1 MAGKLTDELQS
12 LVQRSG
18 TNTGRMRTE
27 TERAAF
33 ADNVRK
39 DVAAIVYQLNTVY
52 KELVQVLSSEQDL
65 NALDYC
71 LSGNVIYT
79 HIRAT
84 AADAEAYWS
93 DDQARARTV
102 KETIDVLLAEIAR
115 LENEIQQAIDQ
126 DEYDDVEIRALIQG
140 NSLDLVQ
147 LAHDAMGP
155 NYTLDGDGL
164 PNLSYSVTQ
173 ALDAIGAFFSGYPGS
188 GNTYTTTYPTLSLA
202 VNLSEINIDTTL
214 DQAVITGLPTD
225 LRTIRTFVGMDDSG
239 DSTPDYSAYGG
250 SLNHVADGDSLEE
263 AIWKLDQLAAGTL
276 QASYNAG
283 GATAGEIQ
291 LSNAKDKIRLKDDTG
306 SPINVMLEWVN
317 ALAATVGQLRNT
329 GLWLKANAW
338 LGLEVS
344 LLDPPARVNEGRVNT
359 RPDVGTGKAE
369 LHYKN
374 SAGPDSNAQI
384 TRDGIVKEL
393 EVGHTVLRGFSF
405 SKFAADAGPS
415 KDVVEMTDFVV
426 QALNY
431 DSQQKETAYNVV
443 PIPQDEMGGRPS
455 RVKFIGYFL
464 LAPHTPPS
472 YPGGTGVEFELQVS
486 TGVGTPGT
494 VINKQ
499 QADPGW
505 DAPIAQFENTL
516 GSGNEQDYVVLE
528 WPPIVLGSGNQ
539 QGLMNVKL
547 ARNTPGANDSWDD
560 DCGLVALHAIWYR

>member
-27 TERAAF
+27 AERAAF

-65 NALDYC
+65 NALDYG
-71 LSGNVIYT
+71 LSGNVVYT

-126 DEYDDVEIRALIQG
+126 DEYDDAGIRALIQG
-140 NSLDLVQ
+140 NSLDLLQ
-147 LAHDAMGP
+147 LAHDTMGP

-188 GNTYTTTYPTLSLA
+188 GNTYTTTYPALSLT
-202 VNLSEINIDTTL
+202 VNLSDINIDTTL

-225 LRTIRTFVGMDDSG
+225 LTAIRTFVGMDDAS

-250 SLNHVADGDSLEE
+250 SLNTVSDGDSLEE
-263 AIWKLDQLAAGTL
+263 AIWKLDQTAGGTL
-276 QASYNAG
+276 QQSYDAG
-283 GATAGEIQ
+283 GAGTAGDIQ
-291 LSNAKDKIRLKDDTG
+291 LNSAKDKIRLKDDTA
-306 SPINVMLEWVN
+306 SPINVVLEWVN
-317 ALAATVGQLRNT
+317 ALLSVVGQLRNT
-329 GLWLKANAW
+329 GLWLNADTW

-344 LLDPPARVNEGRVNT
+344 TVDPPANATAGRLNT
-359 RPDVGTGKAE
+359 RPGGSGKVE

-374 SAGPDSNAQI
+374 SSVPDANAQI

-393 EVGHTVLRGFSF
+393 EVGHTALHAFSF
-405 SKFAADAGPS
+405 SKFQAAVGPS
-415 KDVVEMTDFVV
+415 KDTIEMADFVV
-426 QALNY
+426 QTLNF

-443 PIPQDEMGGRPS
+443 PIPQDEQGGRPA

-464 LAPHTPPS
+464 LAPHTPPA

-486 TGVGTPGT
+486 SGVGTPGT
-494 VINKQ
+494 VGHKQ
-499 QADPGW
+499 QADAGW
-505 DAPIAQFENTL
+505 TSPVPRFDNSL
-516 GSGNEQDYVVLE
+516 GAGNEQDY
-528 WPPIVLGSGNQ
+528 IVLDWPVITLTNTQ
-539 QGLMNVKL
+539 PGLLNIKL

-560 DCGLVALHAIWYR
+560 DCGLVVLHAIWYR